1 MVESDENVMGAMIFD
16 RARQEIPDLQSAD
29 MGVIYTPRDGDQK
42 LRYWQADEAGEP
54 DNPRPEALPVGR
66 AGMQLFNSGVS
77 PADIFREYQK
87 YNTSAKNEAPGTL
100 AESVSGLVRQPY
112 PSEAEFFRS
121 RPDVA
126 GMATEDARIALN
138 PNSPLNPQERNAVAV
153 NEAVRLAMREYQQP
167 APALT
172 PAQAQY
178 LSTVNNGAAYPGG
191 EAAQRETMIARL
203 LSGDPSAGQ
212 TSQQQQEYAA
222 KIKALI
228 GNLTGAVKP

>member
-66 AGMQLFNSGVS
+66 AGMQLFNSNVS
-77 PADIFREYQK
+77 PDDILGEYRR
-87 YNTSAKNEAPGTL
+87 YNAAPGTL

-112 PSEAEFFRS
+112 PSEAEFFRG
-121 RPDVA
+121 RPDVS
-126 GMATEDARIALN
+126 GMATEDNRIALN
-138 PNSPLNPQERNAVAV
+138 PNSPLSAQERNAVSV
-153 NEAVRLAMREYQQP
+153 NEAARLAMRGYQQP

-172 PAQAQY
+172 PEQAQY